1 MPVSFMQSNALA
13 AEPSVTGK
21 SICLSTGHT
30 RRVTMKKCYLAG
42 LLVLVLVLAVSLLVA
57 CGSKEETTTTAA
69 PVTTVAPA
77 TTTTVGQTTGIFFED
92 QGNSKVLIWVVP
104 DPGQKFTIGTEGA
117 FGDKIEAF
125 DAAGKSLGFLELPDS
140 ADGVLDYSSV
150 AGIAKIVVTD
160 VPHDGAKYEH
170 ILP

>member
-1 MPVSFMQSNALA
+1 
-13 AEPSVTGK
+13 
-21 SICLSTGHT
+21 
-30 RRVTMKKCYLAG
+30 MKKWYSIGML
-42 LLVLVLVLAVSLLVA
+42 LLVLVLAASLLVA
-57 CGSKEETTTTAA
+57 CGAKEETTTTAA
-69 PVTTVAPA
+69 ALE

-125 DAAGKSLGFLELPDS
+125 DAAGKSLGLLDLPDA

-150 AGIAKIVVTD
+150 VGIAKIVVTD